1 MKENSRGSEFK
12 YDIFDNYKNL
22 CKYSNV
28 PPPSIIIIIIII
40 IIIEVVLLYIVFLGA
55 I

>member
-40 IIIEVVLLYIVFLGA
+40 IEVVLLYIVFLGA